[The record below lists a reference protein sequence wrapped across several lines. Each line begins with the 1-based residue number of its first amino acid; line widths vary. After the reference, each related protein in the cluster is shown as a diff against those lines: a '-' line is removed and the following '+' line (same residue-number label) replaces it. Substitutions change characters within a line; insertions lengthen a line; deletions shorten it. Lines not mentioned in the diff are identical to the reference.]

1 MLGGGA
7 GRQWCAEQMGK
18 KMEKGSEV
26 SGRRLL
32 KALGVRGNKGK
43 GGGGGQLSATWGRR
57 RGVGHGTMV
66 SSAER
71 PAAAPNRRALAV
83 ALW

>member
-1 MLGGGA
+1 VCGA
-7 GRQWCAEQMGK
+7 DGEENGEEGER
-18 KMEKGSEV
+18 
-26 SGRRLL
+26 GRRP
-32 KALGVRGNKGK
+32 AAFESARSAGQQGK
-43 GGGGGQLSATWGRR
+43 RRGGGQLSATWGRR